1 MNEQAEGRP
10 GAAIRYADDVR
21 KPKKPARLDE
31 VFVSGQLSI
40 HLEQMDDGAW
50 WMRIERPEGDAL
62 VVNLWTKGNKRIHAR
77 AEWD

>member
-21 KPKKPARLDE
+21 KPKKRRLDE
-31 VFVSGQLSI
+31 VFVHDPKNI
-40 HLEQMDDGAW
+40 HIEQMDDGAW